1 MSERQR
7 QARRE
12 LVVLATTVVALSRL
26 VEGPLAWLVAGL
38 LLALMLIGTLQV
50 LAETL
55 AEGVPV
61 ESLVTP
67 AVAAVAGLGV
77 LRLVPPGLPL
87 VPAILGAGL
96 LIDACLR
103 IEIRI
108 LARAKGPTPVD
119 RTILL
124 AAGLLVA
131 FLAFT
136 GVAALVPGGLVEP
149 LPAGAP
155 AAAALRE
162 QSLVV
167 LALADGFVAF
177 LLGYRFAA
185 LQLGRLR
192 SAATAALGYALAIAI
207 AAGLLRAAAFPRLLG
222 PALLT
227 LALFLWD
234 AFRGA
239 GPAVRRD
246 PRWAWQVVLLV
257 VLGVVV
263 VAWNLMLRS

>member
-1 MSERQR
+1 VSERQA

-12 LVVLATTVVALSRL
+12 LVILATTVVALSRL
-26 VEGPLAWLVAGL
+26 VDGPAAWAVAGL
-38 LLALMLIGTLQV
+38 LLALMLVGTLQV
-50 LAETL
+50 LGETL
-55 AEGVPV
+55 SEGVPV

-67 AVAAVAGLGV
+67 AVVALAGLGV
-77 LRLVPPGLPL
+77 LRLVPPGLLL
-87 VPAILGAGL
+87 VPAVLGAGL

-103 IEIRI
+103 IEIRV
-108 LARAKGPTPVD
+108 LGRAKGPTPVD
-119 RTILL
+119 RAILL
-124 AAGLLVA
+124 ALGLLAA

-149 LPAGAP
+149 APAGAP
-155 AAAALRE
+155 GAAALPE
-162 QSLVV
+162 HSLVV

-185 LQLGRLR
+185 FHLGRLR
-192 SAATAALGYALAIAI
+192 PAATAALGYALAIAI

-246 PRWAWQVVLLV
+246 PRWAWQVALLI

-263 VAWNLMLRS
+263 VAWNLMLRG

>member
-12 LVVLATTVVALSRL
+12 LVVLAVTVVVLSRL
-26 VEGPLAWLVAGL
+26 LDGPLVWAVAGL
-38 LLALMLIGTLQV
+38 LLALMLVGTLQV
-50 LAETL
+50 LGETL
-55 AEGVPV
+55 SEGVPV
-61 ESLVTP
+61 ESLVMP

-77 LRLVPPGLPL
+77 LRLVPVGLLL
-87 VPAILGAGL
+87 VPAVLGLGL
-96 LIDACLR
+96 LVDACLR
-103 IEIRI
+103 IEIRF
-108 LARAKGPTPVD
+108 LGRAKGPTPAD
-119 RTILL
+119 RTILAVL
-124 AAGLLVA
+124 GLLAA

-155 AAAALRE
+155 AGPALPE

-185 LQLGRLR
+185 LRLTRLR
-192 SAATAALGYALAIAI
+192 TAATAALGYALAIAI
-207 AAGLLRAAAFPRLLG
+207 GAGLLRAAAFPRLLG

-234 AFRGA
+234 SFRGA

-246 PRWAWQVVLLV
+246 PRWIWQVVLLA

-263 VAWNLMLRS
+263 VTWNLMLRG